1 VAGTNLGIALLS
13 LGAPIL
19 AVVGELTGWQWCPRC
34 REQLRGNESRVEC
47 PACGFVF
54 YASSKA
60 TAGALVEDGNGRV
73 LLASRAEEPFKGRW
87 DIPGGFLE
95 EGEHPLDG
103 LRRELR
109 EETGLEVEPLEF
121 LGVWMDRYG
130 GDSTAEA
137 TLNLYWTAR
146 VESGEARAADD
157 VDDLRWFEPDE
168 LPAPDELAFQ
178 NVPLVLAA
186 WRARHQP
193 A

>member
-1 VAGTNLGIALLS
+1 M
-13 LGAPIL
+13 
-19 AVVGELTGWQWCPRC
+19 AVVGELAEWRFCPRC
-34 REQLRGNESRVEC
+34 GAELRHDGSRVEC
-47 PACGFVF
+47 EACGFVA
-54 YASSKA
+54 YGSSKP
-60 TAGALVEDGNGRV
+60 TAGALCEDGEGRV
-73 LLASRAEEPFKGRW
+73 LLARRAHEPFKGRW

-121 LGVWMDRYG
+121 LAAWMDRYG

-146 VESGEARAADD
+146 VVSGEPVPADD
-157 VDDLRWFEPDE
+157 VSELAWFAADE
-168 LPAPDELAFQ
+168 LPAKDELAFE

-186 WRARHQP
+186 WRQQHP
-193 A
+193 

>member
-1 VAGTNLGIALLS
+1 MALRASFVWCAGS
-13 LGAPIL
+13 YSCR
-19 AVVGELTGWQWCPRC
+19 VGELTEWRWCPRC
-34 REQLRGNESRVEC
+34 GEDLRRGDSRVEC
-47 PACGFVF
+47 EACGFVA

-60 TAGALVEDGNGRV
+60 TAGALVEGADGRL
-73 LLASRAEEPFKGRW
+73 LLARRAKEPFEGRW

-121 LGVWMDRYG
+121 LGAWMDRYG

-146 VESGEARAADD
+146 ALGGEPRAADD
-157 VDDLRWFEPDE
+157 VDDLRWFAPDE
-168 LPAPDELAFQ
+168 LPAAEELAFE
-178 NVPLVLAA
+178 NVPLVLEA
-186 WRARHQP
+186 WRARQ
-193 A
+193 AQA

>member
-1 VAGTNLGIALLS
+1 M
-13 LGAPIL
+13 
-19 AVVGELTGWQWCPRC
+19 GELAEWRWCPRC
-34 REQLRGNESRVEC
+34 QNELRGDGLRVEC
-47 PACGFVF
+47 PACGFVA

-60 TAGALVEDGNGRV
+60 TAGALCEDGEGRV
-73 LLASRAEEPFKGRW
+73 LLARRAREPFKGRW

-109 EETGLEVEPLEF
+109 EEAGLEVEPLEF
-121 LGVWMDRYG
+121 LGAWMDRYG

-146 VESGEARAADD
+146 VVAGEPEPADD
-157 VDDLRWFEPDE
+157 VDALEWFSPDE
-168 LPAPDELAFQ
+168 LPGGEELAFE

-186 WRARHQP
+186 WNRRQQDP
-193 A
+193 

>member
-1 VAGTNLGIALLS
+1 MRSSS

-19 AVVGELTGWQWCPRC
+19 AVVSELTGWRWCPRC
-34 REQLRGNESRVEC
+34 REELRGDRARLQCE
-47 PACGFVF
+47 ACGFVA
-54 YASSKA
+54 YGSSKA
-60 TAGALVEDGNGRV
+60 TAGALVEDDEGRL
-73 LLASRAEEPFKGRW
+73 LLARRAAEPFKGRW
-87 DIPGGFLE
+87 DIAGGFLE

-109 EETGLEVEPLEF
+109 EETGLDVEPLEF
-121 LGVWMDRYG
+121 VGAWMDRYG

-137 TLNLYWTAR
+137 TLNLYWTAC
-146 VESGEARAADD
+146 VVGGEARAADD

-168 LPAPDELAFQ
+168 LPAAGELAFE

-186 WRARHQP
+186 WRARHEH

>member
-1 VAGTNLGIALLS
+1 MRR
-13 LGAPIL
+13 
-19 AVVGELTGWQWCPRC
+19 AV
-34 REQLRGNESRVEC
+34 
-47 PACGFVF
+47 
-54 YASSKA
+54 
-60 TAGALVEDGNGRV
+60 
-73 LLASRAEEPFKGRW
+73 EPYKGRW

-130 GDSTAEA
+130 CESAAEA

-146 VESGEARAADD
+146 TTGGEAEAADD
-157 VDDLRWFEPDE
+157 VDDLRWFQADE
-168 LPAPDELAFQ
+168 LPPPDELAFE
-178 NVPLVLAA
+178 NVPLVLAT
-186 WRARHQP
+186 WRARQQG